1 MRLWLMASSD
11 FGRIAVP
18 LQLVELLLAPSVHEV
33 LYLRSTCGPYSLGC
47 TASCAFS
54 LWSPRSA
61 SSMAAPL
68 HYSSLPAT
76 LLLDSFGPFGQF
88 IVPLHLAAPFLEP
101 SVDGSSGLVFLWGRY
116 FIMLPFKLH

>member
-1 MRLWLMASSD
+1 MASSD

-33 LYLRSTCGPYSLGC
+33 LYLRSTGGPYSLGC

-61 SSMAAPL
+61 SSMAASL
-68 HYSSLPAT
+68 HYSSLPVT
-76 LLLDSFGPFGQF
+76 LLLDSFGPFGRF